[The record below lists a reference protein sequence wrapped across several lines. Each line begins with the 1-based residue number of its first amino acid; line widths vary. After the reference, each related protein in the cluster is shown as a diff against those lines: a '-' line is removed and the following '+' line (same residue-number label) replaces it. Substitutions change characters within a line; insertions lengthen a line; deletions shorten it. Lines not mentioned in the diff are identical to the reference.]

1 MVMILKKNYNNDN
14 NKNDHIK
21 TNSIKKFILVKI
33 LIIIIII
40 TNIMIKNDDKMI
52 TIFTIMI
59 LINDS
64 NKDDIQN
71 DIGDFY
77 NRLYLTINNSLIYG

>member
-1 MVMILKKNYNNDN
+1 MIVN
-14 NKNDHIK
+14 
-21 TNSIKKFILVKI
+21 I

-77 NRLYLTINNSLIYG
+77 DRLYLTINNSLIYGCIDVMMVTMVTIHA